1 MIFKKNNLQTASP
14 IRTIKV
20 RVSFAKQTRRCE
32 SVYSGVVVLRV

>member
-14 IRTIKV
+14 IRRIEV

-32 SVYSGVVVLRV
+32 SVYLGVVVLRV